1 MWTVPSAKFCE
12 AGKLLGLSRWPVIL
26 EHHGVLEL
34 CFSDSFSS
42 HLVSIRFRDLR
53 CFTWTAEPSMSG
65 GSVMGQILTAQS
77 THPQDPYFYFPRVS
91 SIAKF
96 VINAGND
103 DFFVPDNTKEWW
115 QAVPGPK
122 WSLALAISRHLWLL
136 HFFLASCSPGW
147 RGPCAKGKVHP
158 CFQC

>member
-1 MWTVPSAKFCE
+1 M
-12 AGKLLGLSRWPVIL
+12 
-26 EHHGVLEL
+26 
-34 CFSDSFSS
+34 SD
-42 HLVSIRFRDLR
+42 
-53 CFTWTAEPSMSG
+53 

-136 HFFLASCSPGW
+136 HIFFLPVALRVGVVRAQRARFTHAFNAKSLSSPL
-147 RGPCAKGKVHP
+147 RHVEALS
-158 CFQC
+158 